1 MRSLG
6 LTLNTP
12 RYITHITNKDLLQ
25 STGNHTQYFIITY
38 KGQASEKEKMCVCV
52 CMCICVY
59 TYMCYLYYV
68 CEHIYIYIYKWI
80 ILLYS

>member
-52 CMCICVY
+52 YVY
-59 TYMCYLYYV
+59 MRV
-68 CEHIYIYIYKWI
+68 YIYVLF
-80 ILLYS
+80 ILCM